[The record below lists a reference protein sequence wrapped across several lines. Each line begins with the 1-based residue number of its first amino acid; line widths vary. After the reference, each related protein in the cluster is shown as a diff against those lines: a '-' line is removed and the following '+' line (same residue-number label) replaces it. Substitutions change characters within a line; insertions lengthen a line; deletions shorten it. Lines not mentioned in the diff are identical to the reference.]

1 MPRYWA
7 FEGLFKGIVWVDL
20 TNCHPLVDMAA
31 AISVLVPVRMI
42 TPSLQ
47 RMRIG
52 GSSTHLF
59 WLTYIENTH

>member
-7 FEGLFKGIVWVDL
+7 FRGLFKGIVWVDL
-20 TNCHPLVDMAA
+20 TKCHLLVDMAA

-52 GSSTHLF
+52 GFYTHLF
-59 WLTYIENTH
+59 WLTYLRKYT